1 MRVLLAL
8 YLFIFFS
15 PVVNAAE
22 SASAAQ
28 PSVVKS
34 PVVPAY
40 QEPFSADAILQLVVG
55 LAVVVFLIFGI
66 SWLFRRFSGIA
77 PVSRNMR
84 VLGVMPLGTREKAVL
99 VQVGGKQI
107 LLGVAP
113 GRVSHLQSFDEPV
126 IDEKNVGTS
135 FASRLTEAVQRQ
147 QGKKEDE

>member
-8 YLFIFFS
+8 YLFLLFS
-15 PVVNAAE
+15 SVSNAAE
-22 SASAAQ
+22 PVSAAQ
-28 PSVVKS
+28 PSVVQ
-34 PVVPAY
+34 PQVIPAY
-40 QEPFSADAILQLVVG
+40 QEPFSTDAILQLVVG
-55 LAVVVFLIFGI
+55 LAVVVFLILGF
-66 SWLFRRFSGIA
+66 SWLFRRFSGMA

-99 VQVGGKQI
+99 IQVGGKQI

-126 IDEKNVGTS
+126 IDEKNVGNG
-135 FASRLTEAVQRQ
+135 FASRLAEAVQRQ